1 MSDRKYTQQEWDR
14 EVGWGSV
21 PEEYAY
27 TIEEKDEQVQDS
39 DHAYEE
45 AMKGI

>member
-1 MSDRKYTQQEWDR
+1 MERKYTQQEWDR

-27 TIEEKDEQVQDS
+27 TIEEQEDKQAQGS